1 MSTPIIALDHV
12 TVLTA
17 DLDRAVAD
25 YELLLGRGVAWRS
38 TGDGAATAL
47 FTVSN
52 MSLELMAPAGEGD
65 DGARVKAALEAKG
78 EGLASLCFRVD
89 DAARMHRR
97 LSRLQMQPE
106 PVSEKSAVNTLD
118 GTMLAWRRTRSATAV
133 NHGVR
138 LFYVARDA
146 ERPLSAAIAE
156 PAVRGLDHVV
166 VTTPDPE
173 RAAAL
178 YGARLG
184 LDMRLDLS
192 RPDWGARLMF
202 FRCGDLIVEIA
213 HHLGKAPASSDDRL
227 MGLSWRVD
235 DAEAARA
242 RLAAAG
248 VEVSAVRAGR
258 KPGTRIF
265 TVKNRSAGVPT
276 LMIEPATKPA

>member
-1 MSTPIIALDHV
+1 
-12 TVLTA
+12 
-17 DLDRAVAD
+17 
-25 YELLLGRGVAWRS
+25 
-38 TGDGAATAL
+38 
-47 FTVSN
+47 
-52 MSLELMAPAGEGD
+52 
-65 DGARVKAALEAKG
+65 
-78 EGLASLCFRVD
+78 
-89 DAARMHRR
+89 MHRR

-106 PVSEKSAVNTLD
+106 PVGEKSAVNTLD
-118 GTMLAWRRTRSATAV
+118 GKTLSWRRTRSATAV

-138 LFYVARDA
+138 LFYLAREA
-146 ERPLSAAIAE
+146 ERPHSPAVTE
-156 PAVRGLDHVV
+156 PAVQGLDHVV
-166 VTTPDPE
+166 VTSPDPE

-213 HHLGKAPASSDDRL
+213 HRFGEAPASPDDKL
-227 MGLSWRVD
+227 TGLSWRVD

-276 LMIEPATKPA
+276 LMIEPAEKPA

>member
-1 MSTPIIALDHV
+1 MPIIGLDHV

-25 YELLLGRGVAWRS
+25 YEVLLGRGLAWRS
-38 TGDGAATAL
+38 VADGAATAL
-47 FTVSN
+47 FTLAN

-65 DGARVKAALEAKG
+65 DGARVRAALDQRG
-78 EGLASLCFRVD
+78 EGLASICFRVD

-97 LSRLQMQPE
+97 LARLQMQPE
-106 PVSEKSAVNTLD
+106 PVTGKSAVNAINGAT
-118 GTMLAWRRTRSATAV
+118 LAWRRTRSATAA

-138 LFYVARDA
+138 LFYLAREA
-146 ERPLSAAIAE
+146 ERAASCAIAE
-156 PAVRGLDHVV
+156 PAVHGLDHVV

-184 LDMRLDLS
+184 LDMRLDLA
-192 RPDWGARLMF
+192 RPDWGMRLMF

-213 HHLGKAPASSDDRL
+213 NPLGGAPASSEDRL
-227 MGLSWRVD
+227 MGLSWRVR
-235 DAEAARA
+235 DAQAART
-242 RLAAAG
+242 RLAQAG
-248 VEVSAVRAGR
+248 VEVSEVRAGR
-258 KPGTRIF
+258 RPGTRIF

-276 LMIEPATKPA
+276 LMIEPPQAPA